1 MRTSFALSV
10 LMCLISV
17 SAFAVVSG
25 EIHYKWWKN
34 PKIIQEMDLTDDQ
47 VDAIEDIFK
56 SYREQIID
64 SQKELKKEEAHLLD
78 VLRQPECS
86 RDEVMQI
93 TDHIEDMRAELTRI
107 KVEMLLKI
115 KNVLTSEQEETLHN
129 IRERYRGGRSH

>member
-1 MRTSFALSV
+1 MRTSLAISV
-10 LMCLISV
+10 VMCLFSV
-17 SAFAVVSG
+17 SAFGLVSG

-34 PKIIQEMDLTDDQ
+34 PKVIQEMELTEDQ

-78 VLRQPECS
+78 VLRKPECS

-93 TDHIEDMRAELTRI
+93 TDHIEDMRANLTRI

-115 KNVLTSEQEETLHN
+115 KNELSSEQEETLHN
-129 IRERYRGGRSH
+129 IRDRYRGRSR